1 MFRNTFEISQKKKS
15 KTVLEQSWKFTRTFL
30 SVPKTNLKYFK
41 HSELCKVLNTIL
53 LETFRVNYF
62 SAQSEMFQ
70 TNKKCSGTLR
80 NDPKQSPDC
89 FRTFSN
95 VLMFLYNSE
104 MFFQS
109 YLKCFE
115 TIWNVSK
122 WTWNIF
128 KSCNTLWNI

>member
-1 MFRNTFEISQKKKS
+1 MKCSQNKS
-15 KTVLEQSWKFTRTFL
+15 KIFFNHSEHYEVFNNIYWDLFHVKSFSEKFARL
-30 SVPKTNLKYFK
+30 LYGTNLKYFK

-80 NDPKQSPDC
+80 NVPKQSPEC

-95 VLMFLYNSE
+95 VLMFQYNSE

-115 TIWNVSK
+115 TI
-122 WTWNIF
+122 
-128 KSCNTLWNI
+128 